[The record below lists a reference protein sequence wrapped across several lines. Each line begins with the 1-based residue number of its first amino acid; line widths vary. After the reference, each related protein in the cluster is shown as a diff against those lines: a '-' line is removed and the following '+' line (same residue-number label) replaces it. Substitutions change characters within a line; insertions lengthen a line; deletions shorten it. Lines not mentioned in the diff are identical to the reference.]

1 MKIDKITLCNLT
13 SIEGEQTIDFTKEP
27 LRSAGLFAITG
38 DTGTGKS
45 TILDAICL
53 ALYNHAPRFDNAER
67 IQSEEFSGNDDANTQ
82 TIQTNDVRNIL
93 RRDKKEGWSI
103 VEYTTNDGAR
113 YEAGWYL
120 RVKRTGNLDK
130 VKRTLRQ
137 IAPVVRNIEEKKV
150 EEEVVRTVGLDYMQF
165 SRTVML
171 AQNSFANFLK
181 ARRKEKSEL
190 LEKLTGTDIYGRISQ
205 KIFEKCRDA
214 KNSVAALEYE
224 IKGLLHDFLCPE
236 ALTEA
241 QDERNRLATAA
252 QNIAEQQ
259 AVIKEQ
265 LKWYADYEETTRHL
279 RQCEARQT
287 AAHNSFIAMRAEE
300 LQLKRYDDV
309 LCIQPLFQEIMVR
322 QRDIENLK
330 QQELNSQQRI
340 DESRRILE
348 TKGDLLKK
356 ANEKLTDTEN
366 KFGLRR
372 GIINRGHSLSG
383 EIGEVTAQL
392 RKIEEHLT
400 AYKENLQGRTNTL
413 NNKREQLSNRQ
424 KDFDN
429 IQLHKQALSVHRLMF
444 EKYDLVKDKLLALNT
459 ESRRNEESHKRLV
472 ELQSKQEALRTA
484 SEQVKLKQEADQAK
498 MAALKGELFIHQQAN
513 HGIDSAELQ
522 KNFANLRD
530 RMLSLQR
537 ALSLWQRISSGYNE
551 VRSRQEELNRMESE
565 MVQLTDQ
572 IEHQV
577 QEKATVEEAFKRLNV
592 TFTLS
597 QSENIVQLRKQL
609 IEGTACP
616 VCGATHHPYH
626 TETEHELGEL
636 LTNLEKEHTEMSEEL
651 ERRNGVLLE
660 LRERL
665 AKTEGRLRAEKENM
679 VACQTRLAADVREWA
694 VCADLDSSFADCSA
708 SVNQEA
714 RRMTIELLIDN
725 NQKAVEERS
734 KEVEEFNHHQQ
745 QINRLHEEI
754 RLLDSRMNDN
764 RTYIDNLNTELQIAA
779 AAAEETQKTI
789 ELSDRSFSELYI
801 DLDEMVTL
809 SRWFTEWKNNPDGFR
824 TRLNSL
830 HHDWQTTCASL
841 EETRRAL
848 DLLQEEVKS
857 AETAESEA
865 RKLTIQEAESHAATE
880 EMLAGKRSELKQLF
894 GDTSPEG
901 EEEYWQKTMAE
912 ARAEAEAV
920 RNEYE
925 KANAALQQQQ
935 GIKAGLYEDR
945 ANKQADYQKKMMELD
960 VWILQ
965 FNGNH
970 SPIQFSELEHIFSG
984 GTDWNALRSKLDALK
999 EELTLSN
1006 NYLETAREALQKLQT
1021 SASRPSDKEEDT
1033 LPALQ
1038 EHFDL
1043 LKTRGEETA
1052 KQLAAVEA
1060 RLVSHE
1066 NCSRR
1071 AGRLQSKLDTARDN
1085 YEQWSRLNTLLG
1097 SADGKR
1103 FRELAQSYTF
1113 RFLVEHANQQ
1123 LRLLSPR
1130 YRLMAMPGSLNLEI
1144 IDRDMF
1150 DQRRYVYSLSGGETF
1165 VVSLAL
1171 ALGLSS
1177 LSSHNLSIGSLFID
1191 EGFGNLD
1198 QSSLELVMTALSNL
1212 ENSQGR
1218 KVGVISHTEQIRSQ
1232 ISPQIRLVKLPT
1244 GGRSRIEIA

>member
-53 ALYNHAPRFDNAER
+53 ALYNKAPRLENAER
-67 IQSEEFSGNDDANTQ
+67 IKKNDLTENDDSSTE
-82 TIQTNDVRNIL
+82 IIHPDDVRNIL

-120 RVKRTGNLDK
+120 RVKRTGNLDR

-137 IAPVVRNIEEKKV
+137 IAPVVRNIEDKKV
-150 EEEVVRTVGLDYMQF
+150 EEEVVRTVGLDYTQF

-181 ARRKEKSEL
+181 ARRTEKSEL
-190 LEKLTGTDIYGRISQ
+190 LEKLTGTDIYGRISK
-205 KIFEKCRDA
+205 KIFEKCKDA
-214 KNSVAALEYE
+214 QSSVTALENE
-224 IKGLLHDFLCPE
+224 IKGLLHDYLCPE

-259 AVIKEQ
+259 AVITEQ
-265 LKWYADYEETTRHL
+265 LKWYADYEETTRQL
-279 RQCEARQT
+279 RQCEARQS
-287 AAHNSFIAMRAEE
+287 AAHNSFVAMRAED

-309 LCIQPLFQEIMVR
+309 LCIQPLYQEIIVR

-340 DESRRILE
+340 EDSQHILKKKE
-348 TKGDLLKK
+348 ELLKE

-366 KFGLRR
+366 KFSLRR
-372 GIINRGHSLSG
+372 AIINRGHSLSG
-383 EIGEVTAQL
+383 EINEVTGQL
-392 RKIEEHLT
+392 RKIEEHLS
-400 AYKENLQGRTNTL
+400 AYKENLQGRSNTL
-413 NNKREQLSNRQ
+413 TNKREQLLNRQ

-444 EKYDLVKDKLLALNT
+444 EKYDLVKDKLVALNT
-459 ESRRNEESHKRLV
+459 ESRRNEESHKRWV
-472 ELQSKQEALRTA
+472 ELQSKQQALRNA
-484 SEQVKLKQEADQAK
+484 SEQVKQKQESDQAK
-498 MAALKGELFIHQQAN
+498 MTALKGEFFIHQQAN
-513 HGIDSAELQ
+513 HGTDSAQLQ
-522 KNFANLRD
+522 KDFANLRD
-530 RMLSLQR
+530 RMLGLQR
-537 ALSLWQRISSGYNE
+537 AQSLWNRISSGYTE
-551 VRSRQEELNRMESE
+551 IRSRQEALNRMDSE
-565 MVQLTDQ
+565 MAQLMNQ
-572 IEHQV
+572 IELQMK
-577 QEKATVEEAFKRLNV
+577 EKSTVEEAFKRLNV

-651 ERRNGVLLE
+651 ERRNAILIE

-679 VACQTRLAADVREWA
+679 DACQTRLAADVKEWA
-694 VCADLDSSFADCSA
+694 VCADLDSSFADCSS

-725 NQKAVEERS
+725 TQKAVEERS
-734 KEVEEFNHHQQ
+734 REVEEFNHHQQ

-764 RTYIDNLNTELQIAA
+764 RTYIENLNTDLQIAA

-789 ELSDRSFSELYI
+789 ELSDRSCSELYV

-809 SRWFTEWKNNPDGFR
+809 SGWFTEWKNNPDGFR

-830 HHDWQTTCASL
+830 HLDWQKTCTAL
-841 EETRRAL
+841 DETRRAL

-857 AETAESEA
+857 AEAAENEA
-865 RKLTIQEAESHAATE
+865 RKLTIQEAEAYAATE
-880 EMLAGKRSELKQLF
+880 EILSGKRSELKQLF
-894 GDTSPEG
+894 GNTSPEE
-901 EEEYWQKTMAE
+901 EEEYWQKVLTAT
-912 ARAEAEAV
+912 RAESEAA
-920 RNEYE
+920 RMEYE
-925 KANAALQQQQ
+925 KANATLQQQQ
-935 GIKAGLYEDR
+935 GIKAGLFEDR
-945 ANKQADYQKKMMELD
+945 ANKQADYQKKMMDLD

-970 SPIQFSELEHIFSG
+970 SPIQFSELEKIFSG

-1021 SASRPSDKEEDT
+1021 SASRPSGKEEDT
-1033 LPALQ
+1033 QPALQ
-1038 EHFDL
+1038 EHFEE
-1043 LKTRGEETA
+1043 LKARSEETA
-1052 KQLAAVEA
+1052 KKLAAVEA

-1071 AGRLQSKLDTARDN
+1071 ASRLQTKLDNARSN
-1085 YEQWSRLNTLLG
+1085 QEQWNRLNVLLG

-1150 DQRRYVYSLSGGETF
+1150 DQRRYVHSLSGGETF

-1198 QSSLELVMTALSNL
+1198 QASLELVMTALSNL

>member
-1 MKIDKITLCNLT
+1 MKIEKITLCNLT

-53 ALYNHAPRFDNAER
+53 ALYNRAPRFDDAER
-67 IQSEEFSGNDDANTQ
+67 IQGEELGSNDDEATKA
-82 TIQTNDVRNIL
+82 IQTNDVRNIL

-103 VEYTTNDGAR
+103 VEYTSTDGAR

-120 RVKRTGNLDK
+120 RVKRTGNLDR

-137 IAPVVRNIEEKKV
+137 TSPVVRNIEDQKIA
-150 EEEVVRTVGLDYMQF
+150 EEVVRTIGLDYMQF

-181 ARRKEKSEL
+181 ARRKDKSEL
-190 LEKLTGTDIYGRISQ
+190 LEKLTGTDIYGRISR
-205 KIFEKCRDA
+205 KIFEKSRSA
-214 KNSVAALEYE
+214 KDTVSALQNE
-224 IKGLLHDFLCPE
+224 IKGLLHDFLCPDALAE
-236 ALTEA
+236 AE
-241 QDERNRLATAA
+241 DEKKLLSSNAR
-252 QNIAEQQ
+252 NIADQQ
-259 AVIKEQ
+259 AVIHEQ

-279 RQCEARQT
+279 RECEARQT
-287 AAHNSFIAMRAEE
+287 TAHKNFVAMRAEE

-309 LCIQPLFQEIMVR
+309 LCIQPLYQEIIVR
-322 QRDIENLK
+322 RRDIENLK
-330 QQELNSQQRI
+330 QQELHSQQRI
-340 DESRRILE
+340 DESREVLKKKAELLE
-348 TKGDLLKK
+348 K

-366 KFGLRR
+366 KFNLRR
-372 GIINRGHSLSG
+372 ATINRGHSLSG
-383 EIGEVTAQL
+383 EISEVAGQL
-392 RKIEEHLT
+392 RKIEEHLVV
-400 AYKENLQGRTNTL
+400 YKENLQGRTNTL
-413 NNKREQLSNRQ
+413 TNKREQLSQRQ
-424 KDFDN
+424 KDIEN

-444 EKYDLVKDKLLALNT
+444 EKYDLVKDKLVALNT
-459 ESRRNEESHKRLV
+459 ESRRNEESHKRFV
-472 ELQSKQEALRTA
+472 ELQTKQQSLRNASQQVQKKQEED
-484 SEQVKLKQEADQAK
+484 SAK

-513 HGIDSAELQ
+513 HGTDSAELQ
-522 KNFANLRD
+522 KNVANLRD
-530 RMLSLQR
+530 RMLGLQR
-537 ALSLWQRISSGYNE
+537 AQSLWNRISSGYTE
-551 VRSRQEELNRMESE
+551 IRSRQQEQSRMEAE
-565 MVQLTDQ
+565 IAQLVEQ
-572 IEHQV
+572 IELQ
-577 QEKATVEEAFKRLNV
+577 QKEKTTVEEAFKRLNV

-597 QSENIVQLRKQL
+597 QSQNIVQLRKQL

-651 ERRNGVLLE
+651 ERRNNMLIE

-665 AKTEGRLRAEKENM
+665 AKTEGRLRAEKEN
-679 VACQTRLAADVREWA
+679 LAACNERLTTDVQEWG
-694 VCADLDSSFADCSA
+694 VCANLDASFADCSA
-708 SVNQEA
+708 SVNHDA
-714 RRMTIELLIDN
+714 RRMMIELLIDN
-725 NQKAVEERS
+725 AQKAVEERS
-734 KEVEEFNHHQQ
+734 KELEEFNHHQQ
-745 QINRLHEEI
+745 HINHLNEEI
-754 RLLDSRMNDN
+754 RLLDSSMNDN
-764 RTYIDNLNTELQIAA
+764 RTYLDNLHTELQIAA

-789 ELSDRSFSELYI
+789 ELSDRSCSELYV

-809 SRWFTEWKNNPDGFR
+809 SGWFTEWKNNPDGFR
-824 TRLNSL
+824 TRLTSL
-830 HHDWQTTCASL
+830 HLDWQKTCNAL
-841 EETRRAL
+841 DEARRAA
-848 DLLQEEVKS
+848 DILQEEVKS
-857 AETAESEA
+857 AETAEAEA
-865 RKLTIQEAESHAATE
+865 RKLTLQTTESHAATE
-880 EMLAGKRSELKQLF
+880 EILNGKRNELKQLF
-894 GDTSPEG
+894 GDTSPEE
-901 EEEYWQKTMAE
+901 EEEYWQKALAE
-912 ARAEAEAV
+912 TRAAAAAE

-925 KANAALQQQQ
+925 SANAALQQLQ

-945 ANKQADYQKKMMELD
+945 ANKQADYQQKMIDMD

-984 GTDWNALRSKLDALK
+984 GTDWNALRTKIDALK

-1006 NYLETAREALQKLQT
+1006 NILETAREALQKLRT
-1021 SASRPSDKEEDT
+1021 SSLCPSGKEEET
-1033 LPALQ
+1033 QAALR
-1038 EHFDL
+1038 ESL
-1043 LKTRGEETA
+1043 EELKARGEETA
-1052 KQLAAVEA
+1052 VRLAAVEA
-1060 RLVSHE
+1060 RLISHN
-1066 NCSRR
+1066 NCQRR
-1071 AGRLQSKLDTARDN
+1071 ADRLQTKLKNAETN
-1085 YEQWSRLNTLLG
+1085 YEQWERLSSLLG

-1130 YRLMAMPGSLNLEI
+1130 YRLVAASGSLNLEI

-1150 DQRRYVYSLSGGETF
+1150 DQRRYVHSLSGGETF

-1177 LSSHNLSIGSLFID
+1177 LSSNNLSIGSLFID

-1198 QSSLELVMTALSNL
+1198 QSSLELVMTALANL

-1244 GGRSRIEIA
+1244 GGRSRIEIG